1 MVSIECSVGGFCRTQ
16 GHHLQNK
23 DRNGKFSQTGAQHI
37 ATASGK
43 HQQCGDSEQQ
53 PTVTYRNNEVY
64 HGSMLLTEQ
73 LTSNLLSLQ
82 SFSLAV
88 NALHNHSKSILS
100 NLLAYNLFNCVIHY
114 FPIIRRK
121 GHALLIK
128 CINLDLIHLMFSIS
142 KNTTKVLKSALPNKS
157 YSLCIYL

>member
-1 MVSIECSVGGFCRTQ
+1 MVSIERSMAGFCQTQ

-23 DRNGKFSQTGAQHI
+23 DVNGKFSQSGAQYI

-43 HQQCGDSEQQ
+43 RQLCGDPEQ
-53 PTVTYRNNEVY
+53 PTLTYRNNKEVF

-73 LTSNLLSLQ
+73 LTSNFLLQ

-88 NALHNHSKSILS
+88 NALHNCSRSLLS
-100 NLLAYNLFNCVIHY
+100 YLLAYNLFNCVIHY

-128 CINLDLIHLMFSIS
+128 CINLDLIHLMFSI
-142 KNTTKVLKSALPNKS
+142 
-157 YSLCIYL
+157 